1 MIHIRAYIQN
11 TLNALRSFSKAL
23 FVVLLIIAPM
33 TGIEVICKDSAA
45 QLSNAVSRH
54 PLSLTLFQGFGWLL
68 LVGALVCAV
77 RFLIASVQ
85 KWLNDE
91 FYLTPYARMMTWTI
105 ICEFIAGE
113 NVFLIFLNYW
123 KHH

>member
-1 MIHIRAYIQN
+1 MMRIHAYVQN
-11 TLNALRSFSKAL
+11 TFNALWTFGKAL

-54 PLSLTLFQGFGWLL
+54 PLSLTLFQGIGWLL
-68 LVGALVCAV
+68 LAGVLACAV

-91 FYLTPYARMMTWTI
+91 FYLTPYARIMTWTI
-105 ICEFIAGE
+105 LCGFIVYE
-113 NVFLIFLNYW
+113 NVLLIFLNYW